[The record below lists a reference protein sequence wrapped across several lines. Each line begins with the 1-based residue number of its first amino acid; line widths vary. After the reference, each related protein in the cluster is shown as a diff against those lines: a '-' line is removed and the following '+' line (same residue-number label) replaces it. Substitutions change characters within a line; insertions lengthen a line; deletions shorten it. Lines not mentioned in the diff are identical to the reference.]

1 MGKVEMVS
9 IPKTTLESA
18 ETLEDLEDWLLSR
31 NPEFIKELRRI
42 RREEDLKGK
51 GISVESLAKKWH
63 IKRGEKDEE
72 TGRRKC

>member
-9 IPKTTLESA
+9 IPKTTLETA

-42 RREEDLKGK
+42 RREEDLEGK
-51 GISVESLAKKWH
+51 GISVENLAKKWH
-63 IKRGEKDEE
+63 IN
-72 TGRRKC
+72 